1 MQNFYRIIETTLD
14 LPLDS
19 ITDDFKMQDT
29 DSWDSLRHMALITAI
44 ETTYSLELSFD
55 EIVTMRSVA
64 EIKAVLRA
72 KGVEIL

>member
-1 MQNFYRIIETTLD
+1 MQNLYRIIETTLD